1 MLIWQ
6 IVILIIFSF
15 VLIKSAEWII
25 VALRRIAKRSNVS
38 AFAISAILMA
48 IGTSLPEMFMGIT
61 SALEGVPSI
70 ALGVVMGSNI
80 INTAL
85 ITGLVSLFMGR
96 INVHGEFVKKDVFI
110 ALIAGLLP
118 LALMA
123 DGVLGRV
130 DGLILLFGYAAYV
143 AGFFKEKFSEV
154 IKEHDKESFFY
165 KFLREINHIN
175 FDVTKEYAK
184 LFVGLALML
193 FSAEQIINSAKALAM
208 AINVPVFVVALL
220 IVSIGTTLP
229 ELVFSIKSIKSG
241 EPKMFF
247 GNLLGST
254 IANSTLI
261 VGLTSVIHPVEI
273 VSFSDYRNA
282 IIAFVIIFLTFWA
295 FIKTKHRLDRLE
307 GLILIIMYLIFVGVE
322 FLF

>member
-1 MLIWQ
+1 MILFN
-6 IVILIIFSF
+6 ILILILFSF
-15 VLIKSAEWII
+15 ILIKSAEWVI
-25 VALRRIAKRSNVS
+25 VALRRIAKRSNIS
-38 AFAISAILMA
+38 IFAISAILMA
-48 IGTSLPEMFMGIT
+48 IGTSLPEMFIGIT
-61 SALEGVPSI
+61 SALEGVPGI
-70 ALGVVMGSNI
+70 ALGVVIGSNI

-96 INVHGEFVKKDVFI
+96 IGVHGEFVKKDVFL
-110 ALIAGLLP
+110 ALVAGLLP

-123 DGVLGRV
+123 DGVLGRA

-143 AGFFKEKFSEV
+143 AGFFKDKFSEV
-154 IKEHDKESFFY
+154 TKEHNGESFFY

-184 LFVGLALML
+184 LFVGLALLL
-193 FSAEQIINSAKALAM
+193 FSAEQIIGSAKVLAAAM
-208 AINVPVFVVALL
+208 NVPVFVVALL

-261 VGLTSVIHPVEI
+261 IGITAVISPITI
-273 VSFSDYRNA
+273 VSFVDYRNA
-282 IIAFVIIFLTFWA
+282 IITFVVIFITFWA
-295 FIKTKHRLDRLE
+295 FIRTKHRLDRWE
-307 GLILIIMYLIFVGVE
+307 ALILLLMYFTFVVIE
-322 FLF
+322 FIY